1 MPGWNILVVDDERE
15 IRDVIAEYLEALGHR
30 VVAVSSGKEALEDL
44 ANGKDP
50 YDLALV
56 DWSMPG
62 ISGRDVIRDIAR
74 RTPATVV
81 LITTGYMPVGMEVRH
96 IEGIDAHVLHK
107 PFSLSDLRAK
117 IKEISKHLTP
127 G

>member
-1 MPGWNILVVDDERE
+1 MPVWNILVVDDERE

-30 VVAVSSGKEALEDL
+30 VTAVSSGKEALEDL
-44 ANGKDP
+44 ASERAN
-50 YDLALV
+50 YDVALV

-74 RTPATVV
+74 RTPKTVV
-81 LITTGYMPVGMEVRH
+81 LITTGYMPAGMEVRH

-117 IKEISKHLTP
+117 IKEISTHLTA